1 MDNQSDSA
9 TVRFAVNDAHSIAFS
24 NRVWSLT
31 DAQANL
37 PEVLRLAEAED
48 PQYIEAAGTFV
59 VTLPEPETGRDQ
71 PELTLGQWLYGERSS
86 AESL

>member
-37 PEVLRLAEAED
+37 PEVLRL
-48 PQYIEAAGTFV
+48 
-59 VTLPEPETGRDQ
+59 GR
-71 PELTLGQWLYGERSS
+71 GGRSS
-86 AESL
+86 VHRSGWHFCGDAV